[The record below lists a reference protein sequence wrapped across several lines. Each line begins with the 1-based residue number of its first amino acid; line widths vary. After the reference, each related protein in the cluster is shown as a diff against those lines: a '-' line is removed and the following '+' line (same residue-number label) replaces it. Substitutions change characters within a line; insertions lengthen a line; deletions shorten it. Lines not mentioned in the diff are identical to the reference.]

1 MACLSVTCLRCNR
14 QRQYFEH
21 KRSIGDKGVRAS
33 SSGAVAAEAEESQHG
48 QAALKEGEGHQAD
61 AWQSLDMAT
70 LASLWS
76 PEQIIHV
83 PEDQSP
89 TFLSPVLMNPSGL
102 AEIRMHV
109 NQDQH
114 TSVSIEES
122 SKFAGD
128 CGSVPDEFELHK
140 RDNQPLEDHA
150 KLAETIM
157 SSPDSTAPKATLQI
171 SSVPV
176 TDSSYPMSSIQ
187 PKAGKD
193 NRRTRQEHQKQIGD
207 FSNVD
212 PIWSTCNKCRHE
224 LYWSDA
230 L

>member
-1 MACLSVTCLRCNR
+1 MKRCR
-14 QRQYFEH
+14 GQRQYFEH
-21 KRSIGDKGVRAS
+21 KRSIGDKAVRAS
-33 SSGAVAAEAEESQHG
+33 SSGAVAAEAEESQHR
-48 QAALKEGEGHQAD
+48 QAVLKGGEGHQAD

-76 PEQIIHV
+76 SEQITHA

-89 TFLSPVLMNPSGL
+89 TFLSAMLMNPSDL
-102 AEIRMHV
+102 AESRMHV
-109 NQDQH
+109 DQDQH
-114 TSVSIEES
+114 TSASMEES
-122 SKFAGD
+122 RESAGD
-128 CGSVPDEFELHK
+128 CGSVPDEFKLQYK
-140 RDNQPLEDHA
+140 RDIQPLEGHA

-176 TDSSYPMSSIQ
+176 TDSSPPMSSIQ
-187 PKAGKD
+187 PKPGKHSKM
-193 NRRTRQEHQKQIGD
+193 TRQEHQKPKGD
-207 FSNVD
+207 SSNID